1 MTRTLDERDVA
12 ILRKLAPEYEGV
24 LCPESGHEFHSIL
37 PPVSN
42 HIAED
47 ETDFAGRIGHLSEDD
62 WRYLTEQIL
71 KGRESLSCMPEEDVD
86 LVLREIT
93 VHVSEE
99 TADRVRRLYHLSE
112 CGIL

>member
-1 MTRTLDERDVA
+1 MARELDEKDLA
-12 ILRKLAPEYEGV
+12 IFRKLAPEYAKIV
-24 LCPESGHEFHSIL
+24 CPGSGHEFQSVL

-47 ETDFAGRIGHLSEDD
+47 GEDFAERIDRLSDDD

-71 KGRESLSCMPEEDVD
+71 KGRESLSCMPEEDVEA
-86 LVLREIT
+86 VLAH
-93 VHVSEE
+93 VAGSVSEE
-99 TADRVRRLYHLSE
+99 TAERVRRLYHLSE